1 MNDAARHFLSL
12 LDQERQAACQ
22 ADVDTL
28 VSVQEEKARVLA
40 SLQAEGASNELLDQL
55 AAAAEANIILMR
67 HLVLCLRGLIEGVQG
82 SDTYDASGSRA
93 NTGARGYS
101 RGGA

>member
-12 LDQERQAACQ
+12 LDQERQAACA
-22 ADVDTL
+22 ADVETL
-28 VSVQEEKARVLA
+28 VSVQDEKARVLA
-40 SLQAEGASNELLDQL
+40 ALQEEGASNELLDQL
-55 AAAAEANIILMR
+55 AAAAEANIVLMR

-82 SDTYDASGSRA
+82 TDTYDASGARS
-93 NTGARGYS
+93 GAGIRGYS